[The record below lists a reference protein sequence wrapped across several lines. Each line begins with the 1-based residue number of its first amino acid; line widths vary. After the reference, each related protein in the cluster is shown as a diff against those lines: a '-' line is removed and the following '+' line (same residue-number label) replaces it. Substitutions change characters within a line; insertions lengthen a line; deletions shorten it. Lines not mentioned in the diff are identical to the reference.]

1 MTTTKSVEGDHVAYS
16 TGAVRS
22 PDREGE
28 RYDLISPVGLR
39 RIAQTCHEGAQ
50 KYSDYNWEKGMPIS
64 DMLNHAISHIYSYL
78 SGDRVEDHLAHAA
91 WNLLG
96 ACHSEELWPHL
107 NGQLREPGCKPPG
120 TEYPVS

>member
-1 MTTTKSVEGDHVAYS
+1 MSNVTKEVLEDKVAYS

-64 DMLNHAISHIYSYL
+64 DMLNHAISHIYAYL
-78 SGDRVEDHLAHAA
+78 SGDRLEDHLAHAA

-107 NGQLREPGCKPPG
+107 NENMRQAGCTPPL
-120 TEYPVS
+120 